1 MYAERTLLGLRPQPK
16 GSWALFVSASCLS
29 RHDANRRASSSIN
42 PSCGHRRAAGNSEVP
57 MFWRPM
63 RRQAYRP
70 WWTGKAAQEHG
81 AGGLAERLIARMLG
95 GILFLEHANDGDLPW

>member
-1 MYAERTLLGLRPQPK
+1 
-16 GSWALFVSASCLS
+16 
-29 RHDANRRASSSIN
+29 
-42 PSCGHRRAAGNSEVP
+42 

-81 AGGLAERLIARMLG
+81 AGGLAAKLIARMLG
-95 GILFLEHANDGDLPW
+95 SILFLEHANDGDLPW